1 MIEASKHHLDQVGE
15 SYFEH
20 LAAALGFSVRLAQ
33 ASLACAIHALVPG
46 LFMAAASRSVAQLQ
60 GKLVMRAAPSG
71 TERLQLTSGPGRHQR
86 SENDRIRID
95 A

>member
-20 LAAALGFSVRLAQ
+20 LAAALGFAVKLAK

-46 LFMAAASRSVAQLQ
+46 VFARAASSSVAELQ
-60 GKLVMRAAPSG
+60 AKLVMRAAPAG
-71 TERLQLTSGPGRHQR
+71 TERSELTSGAGLHQR
-86 SENDRIRID
+86 SQDDRVRID